1 MKINKLLLI
10 AAALVLSFAVL
21 TACGGETTTD
31 ATPTPEATPTEEERT
46 ADWALSVYEKME
58 KVEFVSYCRGISY
71 SFGGIIGG
79 QNYDIFRTSDA
90 ICINKN
96 REDFREYISTSYRVE
111 NLTTGEKTIVLEEHG
126 YIDGYEF
133 LELTKEDEIISQYR
147 QAVTVEQYAF
157 EVFTPELMEVLRPTK
172 DKCAIIGGYV
182 IDGGRVSIHFQD
194 YTPEYERLIYNTVLG
209 DKVDMFGE
217 PVSIDIRYWLEVGR
231 DEIRTPHEKTLIVCV
246 EYDDSEGMAFEYSE
260 SYYNVDGK
268 IEIPGMEFP
277 EIDLSQ
283 YEDITPPDQYEA
295 LLEGYETATVHN
307 VKFLS
312 RRDNAWFNEN
322 MIMVTSSQDL
332 IQLLGDKVS
341 ADKLVTYN
349 DEYFNDKVVLL
360 VQFMHFS
367 GSDQIHK
374 FVGVIVNNNKMYPV
388 VVNGFRGLGTADIKH
403 TIMLVELDKECVE
416 MDLGRILEIDRYS
429 DEAFNPNFGER

>member
-31 ATPTPEATPTEEERT
+31 AIPTPEATPNSLASMDEVNRAFLLYERWCN
-46 ADWALSVYEKME
+46 A
-58 KVEFVSYCRGISY
+58 
-71 SFGGIIGG
+71 
-79 QNYDIFRTSDA
+79 
-90 ICINKN
+90 
-96 REDFREYISTSYRVE
+96 
-111 NLTTGEKTIVLEEHG
+111 
-126 YIDGYEF
+126 
-133 LELTKEDEIISQYR
+133 EIISCEKNGSVNLELLTPSDKFYEETYFNIISININQENFVEYMR
-147 QAVTVEQYAF
+147 ITELSGCIIESENELGFSNGYKFRKASGILGETDPVKIAISVEQYIQETQFPRMYEVLKPIKGECNEIQTSQDEDELWNVKFFWSGTENIKTVLKELVGEDFSYDEIATDSLEMVYFIRLTEQGYPAF
-157 EVFTPELMEVLRPTK
+157 EGITVCTNPDSNSEAKVNVT
-172 DKCAIIGGYV
+172 
-182 IDGGRVSIHFQD
+182 VSVH
-194 YTPEYERLIYNTVLG
+194 Y
-209 DKVDMFGE
+209 DM
-217 PVSIDIRYWLEVGR
+217 VN
-231 DEIRTPHEKTLIVCV
+231 
-246 EYDDSEGMAFEYSE
+246 
-260 SYYNVDGK
+260 NVK
-268 IEIPGMEFP
+268 SVP

-341 ADKLVTYN
+341 EDKIATYN

-403 TIMLVELDKECVE
+403 TIILVELDKECVE
-416 MDLGRILEIDRYS
+416 MELGRILEIDRYS
-429 DEAFNPNFGER
+429 DEPFNPNFGER

>member
-31 ATPTPEATPTEEERT
+31 ATPTPEATPNSLASMDEVNRAFLLYERWCN
-46 ADWALSVYEKME
+46 A
-58 KVEFVSYCRGISY
+58 
-71 SFGGIIGG
+71 
-79 QNYDIFRTSDA
+79 
-90 ICINKN
+90 
-96 REDFREYISTSYRVE
+96 
-111 NLTTGEKTIVLEEHG
+111 
-126 YIDGYEF
+126 
-133 LELTKEDEIISQYR
+133 EIISCEKNGSVNLELLTPSDKFYEETHFNIISVNINQENFVEYMRITELSGCIIESENELGFSNGYKFRKASGILGETNPVKIAISAEQYIQETQFPR
-147 QAVTVEQYAF
+147 MYEVLKPIKGECNEIQTSQDEDELWNVKFFWSGTENIKTVLKELVGEDFSYDEIATDSLEMVYFIRLTEQGYPAFEGITVCTNPDSNSEAKVNVTVSVHY
-157 EVFTPELMEVLRPTK
+157 
-172 DKCAIIGGYV
+172 
-182 IDGGRVSIHFQD
+182 
-194 YTPEYERLIYNTVLG
+194 
-209 DKVDMFGE
+209 DM
-217 PVSIDIRYWLEVGR
+217 VN
-231 DEIRTPHEKTLIVCV
+231 
-246 EYDDSEGMAFEYSE
+246 
-260 SYYNVDGK
+260 NVK
-268 IEIPGMEFP
+268 SVP

-312 RRDNAWFNEN
+312 RCDNAWFNEN

-341 ADKLVTYN
+341 EDKIATYN
-349 DEYFNDKVVLL
+349 DEYFNNKVVLL
-360 VQFMHFS
+360 VQFMHS
-367 GSDQIHK
+367 SSADQIHK
-374 FVGVIVNNNKMYPV
+374 FVGVIVNNNKLYPV

-403 TIMLVELDKECVE
+403 TIILVELDKECVE